1 MYKIYTVISTLK
13 WEEYSHRQ
21 YMKTWIGTNL
31 YQSGIKLYQSGI
43 ILYQTGTNLYQ
54 VDTGWFWN
62 LDVSTLPKIQV
73 QILAHECGRIFLIYL
88 SETELLDFIQEW

>member
-1 MYKIYTVISTLK
+1 M
-13 WEEYSHRQ
+13 
-21 YMKTWIGTNL
+21 NL
-31 YQSGIKLYQSGI
+31 YQSGINSFQSGI
-43 ILYQTGTNLYQ
+43 NSYQ